1 MSNKIKDEHIA
12 IVGAGL
18 VGSLLGVYMAKRGY
32 KVSIF
37 ERRPDIRKMKI
48 VQGRSINLALSERGW
63 KGLQQAGLEEDISAI
78 ALPMN
83 GRMMHNRKGE
93 LTFQQYGKEGQ
104 AIYSVSRGVLNQT
117 LVNCADKHQNVELHF
132 GHKCNEINLEKN
144 EIEFELADGSVKKAS
159 FDRIIGSDGAYSA
172 LRNRMMKLDRFNY
185 SQDYLTHGYK
195 ELEIPAN
202 EDGTHKMDKECLHI
216 WPREEFMMIALPNLD
231 GSFTCTLFMAF
242 DGKEAFNNIK
252 SKDDVKQFFERNFP
266 DAISLMPT
274 YLEDFMENPT
284 SSLIMVK
291 CAPWNYGSK
300 ALLIGDA
307 AHAIV
312 PFYGQGMN
320 CGFEDCRIL
329 DEMLE
334 EHHDDWDKVMPAFS
348 NLRKPAADAILEL
361 ALRNYIEM
369 RDKTADPEFLLQ
381 KKIEAR
387 FSAKHPQL
395 WMPLYSQVSFS
406 NIPYNEALANGDKQ
420 ESIMREV
427 MALDNIDQIW
437 DSAEVEEHIL
447 AKL

>member
-1 MSNKIKDEHIA
+1 MSKKIIDQHVA

-63 KGLQQAGLEEDISAI
+63 KGLESAGLDENIKAI
-78 ALPMN
+78 ALPMK

-93 LTFQQYGKEGQ
+93 LTFQQYGKDGQ
-104 AIYSVSRGVLNQT
+104 AIFSVSRGVLNQT
-117 LVNCADKHQNVELHF
+117 LVNCADKHENVELHF
-132 GHKCNEINLEKN
+132 GHKCHDINLEKN
-144 EIEFELADGSVKKAS
+144 EIEFELEDGSMKKAS

-202 EDGTHKMDKECLHI
+202 EDGTHRLDKECLHI

-266 DAISLMPT
+266 DAIPLMPT
-274 YLEDFMENPT
+274 YQDDFMENPT
-284 SSLIMVK
+284 ASLIMVK

-320 CGFEDCRIL
+320 CGFEDCRVL
-329 DEMLE
+329 DEMLN
-334 EHHDDWDKVMPAFS
+334 EHQDDWDKVMPAFS
-348 NLRKPAADAILEL
+348 TLRKPAADAILEL

-387 FSAKHPQL
+387 FSSKHPQL

-420 ESIMREV
+420 ESIMKEV
-427 MALDNIDQIW
+427 MALENIDQIW

>member
-1 MSNKIKDEHIA
+1 MSGVNKEQHVA

-63 KGLQQAGLEEDISAI
+63 KGLQSAGLDENIRAI
-78 ALPMN
+78 ALPMK

-93 LTFQQYGKEGQ
+93 LTFQQYGKDGQ

-117 LVNCADKHQNVELHF
+117 LVNCADERENVELHF
-132 GHKCNEINLEKN
+132 GHKCHDINLEKN
-144 EIEFELADGSVKKAS
+144 EIEFELEDGSVKKAS

-266 DAISLMPT
+266 DAIPLMPT
-274 YLEDFMENPT
+274 YQDDFMENPT

-329 DEMLE
+329 DELLD
-334 EHHDDWDKVMPAFS
+334 EHQDNWDKVMPAFS

-420 ESIMREV
+420 ESIMKEV
-427 MALDNIDQIW
+427 MALENIDQIW
-437 DSAEVEEHIL
+437 DSAEVEERML
-447 AKL
+447 SRL

>member
-1 MSNKIKDEHIA
+1 MSNNKKEEHVA

-32 KVSIF
+32 RVSIY
-37 ERRPDIRKMKI
+37 ERRSDIRKMKI

-63 KGLQQAGLEEDISAI
+63 KGLQQAGLEADIRAI
-78 ALPMN
+78 ALPMK

-93 LTFQQYGKEGQ
+93 LTFQQYGKDGQ

-117 LVNCADKHQNVELHF
+117 LVNCVDKHENVELYF
-132 GHKCNEINLEKN
+132 DHKCHDVNLEKN
-144 EIEFELADGSVKKAS
+144 EIEFGLPDGSLNKAS
-159 FDRIIGSDGAYSA
+159 FDRIIGSDGAFSA
-172 LRNRMMKLDRFNY
+172 LRNRMMKLDRFTY

-231 GSFTCTLFMAF
+231 GSFTCTLFMAY

-252 SKDDVKQFFERNFP
+252 SKEDVQQFFERNFP
-266 DAISLMPT
+266 DAIPMMPT
-274 YLEDFMENPT
+274 YKEDFIDNPT

-300 ALLIGDA
+300 SLLIGDA

-329 DEMLE
+329 DEMLD
-334 EHHDDWDKVMPAFS
+334 EHQDNWDKVMPAFS
-348 NLRKPAADAILEL
+348 SLRKPAADAILEL

-387 FSAKHPQL
+387 FSAKYPQL

-406 NIPYNEALANGDKQ
+406 HIPYNEALAAGDKQ
-420 ESIMREV
+420 ESIMKEV
-427 MALDNIDQIW
+427 MALENIHQTW
-437 DSAEVEEHIL
+437 DSIEVEEHIL
-447 AKL
+447 SRL